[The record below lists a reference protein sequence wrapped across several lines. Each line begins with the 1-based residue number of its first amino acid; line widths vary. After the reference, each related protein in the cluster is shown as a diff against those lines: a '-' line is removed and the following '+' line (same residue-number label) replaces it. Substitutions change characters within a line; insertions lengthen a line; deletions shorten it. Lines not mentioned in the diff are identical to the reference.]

1 MLAEDYLELAKEAA
15 PTGQQQQQI
24 QPKKSEEQ

>member
-15 PTGQQQQQI
+15 PSGQQQPQI
-24 QPKKSEEQ
+24 QPKKPEEQ